1 MFLQVVEKFEE
12 SDHGKR
18 QEEKKRQ
25 ADSSEQSKMEEDKE
39 QAVNFEQQ
47 QQCKKIVEKVEV
59 GVQHDGFFETS
70 FEFSPSEDLRQETK
84 VSEGSTRKD
93 WGSQTPFLQTQDW
106 SGQIEAGKVDF
117 GVQVELSGEPTI
129 ETQCQTEL
137 WQRTL
142 SSEEVDVDAL
152 LEEEENEKEEESMMS
167 MVNLLEVRVKELEG
181 LLEKER
187 RTKVTS
193 RMRRVEDWKKE
204 LEVVR
209 LALQIALEDSNLA
222 RLELEATKESRS
234 MLEAGF
240 LEESRRWEEE
250 VREKVK
256 DSEERRRNLEVELEV
271 AVSES
276 AGLREQVIRME
287 LRIEELEAEVCN
299 ALHHKTQTNDK
310 KWVKVYIYRSG
321 NEAGERRACRYL
333 ETFFSSIQSFQYE
346 RTFMLMIFPGEA
358 EHGERQTW
366 LVHTWTW
373 QSCYCAKHTQLW
385 NWI

>member
-1 MFLQVVEKFEE
+1 MFLQVEEKFEE

-47 QQCKKIVEKVEV
+47 QCKKTVEKVDA

-70 FEFSPSEDLRQETK
+70 FEFSPSEDLPHERK
-84 VSEGSTRKD
+84 VSEASTRND
-93 WGSQTPFLQTQDW
+93 LGSQTPVLQTQDW
-106 SGQIEAGKVDF
+106 SGQVEAGKVDF
-117 GVQVELSGEPTI
+117 GVQVELSGASTI

-137 WQRTL
+137 WQRSL

-152 LEEEENEKEEESMMS
+152 LEEEENEKEEENMVS
-167 MVNLLEVRVKELEG
+167 MVNLLEERVRELEG
-181 LLEKER
+181 MLEKER
-187 RTKVTS
+187 RIKVTS

-256 DSEERRRNLEVELEV
+256 EAEERRRDLEVELEV
-271 AVSES
+271 AMSES
-276 AGLREQVIRME
+276 AGLREQVSRME
-287 LRIEELEAEVCN
+287 SRIEELEAEVC
-299 ALHHKTQTNDK
+299 ALHHKTQTK
-310 KWVKVYIYRSG
+310 YKIG
-321 NEAGERRACRYL
+321 
-333 ETFFSSIQSFQYE
+333 
-346 RTFMLMIFPGEA
+346 
-358 EHGERQTW
+358 
-366 LVHTWTW
+366 
-373 QSCYCAKHTQLW
+373 
-385 NWI
+385 